1 MWIIKVECLIG
12 ELNKNFKRKRRVD
25 FFKFEYIY
33 IMSKEIRQMIDKVK
47 NFNQFVNEN
56 TNNILNKSFNL
67 TTTDVNELLDGLRGE
82 YYNLPIY

>member
-1 MWIIKVECLIG
+1 MLFIICYVWVCIVKVECLIG

-56 TNNILNKSFNL
+56 TNNILNKSFN
-67 TTTDVNELLDGLRGE
+67 
-82 YYNLPIY
+82 